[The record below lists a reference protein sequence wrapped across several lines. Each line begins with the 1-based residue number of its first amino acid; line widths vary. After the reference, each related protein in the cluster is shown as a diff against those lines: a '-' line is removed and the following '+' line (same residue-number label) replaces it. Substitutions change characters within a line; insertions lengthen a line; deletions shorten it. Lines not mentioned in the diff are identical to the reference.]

1 MFKSKIAFLLLPAM
15 GLAGC
20 ELFEYPE
27 YEYCGGTGNCCM
39 LIDNR
44 DDTRKTFCVNSAAE
58 CVADN
63 QYQSVRFPASP
74 GRGSCQAK
82 EKASLQMSPIP
93 ETRFAS
99 KVPSSTLV
107 QRFTS
112 KMEGAQVHLVDNP
125 GGLDCKFVCTQSSPL
140 CNSVAVPFDYDDEL
154 SELADLFRPGG
165 STVAKTDI
173 MAIFGQ
179 TEDQCERGDVSVS
192 NNAFSNTG
200 QTASCYASSSLNVGT
215 EEQPEIITMEISIPQ
230 TVTGT
235 VVREA
240 GNIGADFDQGSEP
253 VILFNGDPN
262 SIYSGQVKKITT
274 SGSAY
279 IADIGG
285 SCLFMASSEL

>member
-1 MFKSKIAFLLLPAM
+1 MFKSKFVFLILPAV
-15 GLAGC
+15 GLTGC
-20 ELFEYPE
+20 ELFESPE
-27 YEYCGGTGNCCM
+27 YEYCGGTGNCCT

-44 DDTRKTFCVNSAAE
+44 DDSQKNFCVNSAAE
-58 CVADN
+58 CVADSPH
-63 QYQSVRFPASP
+63 QSVRFPTSP
-74 GRGSCQAK
+74 GPGLCQAK
-82 EKASLQMSPIP
+82 KKASLQISPIP

-112 KMEGAQVHLVDNP
+112 KMEGAQVHLVNNP
-125 GGLDCKFVCTQSSPL
+125 SGLDCKFVCTQSSPL

-165 STVAKTDI
+165 NIVAKTDI

-192 NNAFSNTG
+192 NSTFSNTG

-215 EEQPEIITMEISIPQ
+215 EDHPEIITMEISIPQ

-235 VVREA
+235 VVLET
-240 GNIGADFDQGSEP
+240 GNIGADFDDGSEP

-262 SIYSGQVKKITT
+262 SLYSGQVKKITT
-274 SGSAY
+274 FGSAY

-285 SCLFMASSEL
+285 SCLIMGSSEL